1 MTLTPLAPSA
11 STTPRVALHMTV
23 YNTHQYV
30 AEAVG
35 SILNQTYREFD
46 LVLWDDGST
55 DESRAIL
62 ESLAKSDARVR
73 VLGGAHAGTAAAH
86 AEAIAASS
94 GEYIG
99 WVDSDD
105 RLAPTAL
112 TETIR
117 VLDEHPDVG
126 VVYTDQFDMDVSGTR
141 SVLSPRARI
150 PYSPERLLVDFM
162 TFHFRLIRRSSYEAV
177 GGIDATMQTA
187 SDYDL
192 CLRLSERTRFM
203 HVAQPLYYYRARPT
217 SLSHERRYEQ
227 IVASADAVRRAI
239 QRRGLI
245 DELELGVE
253 LNSRFILRRKR
264 REVHPPKP
272 VR

>member
-1 MTLTPLAPSA
+1 
-11 STTPRVALHMTV
+11 MTV

-35 SILNQTYREFD
+35 SILSQTYRDFD

-55 DESRAIL
+55 DGSRGVL
-62 ESLAKSDARVR
+62 EALAKPDARVR
-73 VLGGAHAGTAAAH
+73 VLGGVHAGTAAAH
-86 AEAIAASS
+86 AQAIAA
-94 GEYIG
+94 GKGQYIG

-112 TETIR
+112 AETVR
-117 VLDEHPDVG
+117 MLDEHPEAG
-126 VVYTDQFDMDVSGTR
+126 VVYTDQYEMDASGTR
-141 SVLSPRARI
+141 VSPSARANI

-162 TFHFRLIRRSSYEAV
+162 TFHFRLLRRTAYEAV
-177 GGIDATMQTA
+177 GGIDVTMQTA

-192 CLRLSERTRFM
+192 CLRLSEQTKFL
-203 HVAQPLYYYRARPT
+203 HVAKPLYFYRARAT

-239 QRRGLI
+239 SRRGMA
-245 DELELGVE
+245 EQLELAVE
-253 LNSRFILRRKR
+253 LNSRFLLRRKGGA
-264 REVHPPKP
+264 VQKAKP
-272 VR
+272 AK